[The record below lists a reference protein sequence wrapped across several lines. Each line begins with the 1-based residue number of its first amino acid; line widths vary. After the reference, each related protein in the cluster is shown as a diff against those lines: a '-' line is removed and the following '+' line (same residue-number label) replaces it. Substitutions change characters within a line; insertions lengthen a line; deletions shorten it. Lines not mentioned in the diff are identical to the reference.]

1 MMQRIIEQPWLF
13 MAFVVL
19 IAVLWFAASR
29 RVRRDRLRKHQSRVD
44 RRNAIRA
51 QRDRRWRAR
60 E

>member
-19 IAVLWFAASR
+19 IAALWLAAGR
-29 RVRRDRLRKHQSRVD
+29 RIRRDRLRKHQARLD
-44 RRNAIRA
+44 RRNVIRA
-51 QRDRRWRAR
+51 QRDRRWRLR